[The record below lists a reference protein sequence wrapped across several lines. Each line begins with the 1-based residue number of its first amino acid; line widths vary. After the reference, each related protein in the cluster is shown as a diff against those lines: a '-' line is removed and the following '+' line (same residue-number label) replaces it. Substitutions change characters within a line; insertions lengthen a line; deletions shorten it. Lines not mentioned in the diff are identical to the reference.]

1 MVKLLCA
8 LIGAGGSMFSVKI
21 DASDLVD
28 DLKKA
33 IKAEKVNALK
43 NVDADQLSLF
53 LAKKNEGRGA
63 WLTETEVKHGVKD
76 ISGLFLLEHVGAPLS
91 VIGFTEEAVR
101 FRLTKEDVAAGNIPV
116 HVLVK
121 VPEPIVC
128 AASLTT
134 NVQLPTAI
142 ALNKPE
148 QFAEECISL
157 DDWEVNAVHRIP
169 SIWKFMSSLGGCTQT
184 GKIFWRMEDKQIMSL
199 LLDGWL
205 HESSWLADK
214 KSIVLG
220 SPGIG
225 KSTLLCADCLVY
237 LGYDDGKVVQFAV
250 DECEDQNAIDI
261 YKKLVRQQGISNV
274 WLLLDGFR
282 YQDIPV
288 SLTTFTMLATSQ
300 QVDLKSEDQLIV
312 KLKSTSGKK
321 GNVAYLQF
329 TVAAQH
335 GIDSNQLKEMNKIFY
350 PDDVKE
356 AGNTEPPIYIAVCP
370 DLESC
375 KALRLNPAP
384 QVVAAKQV
392 CQVFVGYYAEN
403 KYGIA
408 ADGPTNDKIVK
419 SLLPHT
425 HNLRKRQRLEE

>member
-8 LIGAGGSMFSVKI
+8 LI
-21 DASDLVD
+21 D

-33 IKAEKVNALK
+33 IKAENANPLK

-53 LAKKNEGRGA
+53 SAKKRG
-63 WLTETEVKHGVKD
+63 
-76 ISGLFLLEHVGAPLS
+76 PR

-101 FRLTKEDVAAGNIPV
+101 FRLTKEKVAADKISV

-142 ALNKPE
+142 ALDKPE

-157 DDWEVNAVHRIP
+157 DDWEVNAVHPIP
-169 SIWKFMSSLGGCTQT
+169 SIWKFMSSLGGY
-184 GKIFWRMEDKQIMSL
+184 
-199 LLDGWL
+199 
-205 HESSWLADK
+205 K
-214 KSIVLG
+214 KSIVVG

-225 KSTLLCADCLVY
+225 KSTL
-237 LGYDDGKVVQFAV
+237 F
-250 DECEDQNAIDI
+250 
-261 YKKLVRQQGISNV
+261 
-274 WLLLDGFR
+274 
-282 YQDIPV
+282 
-288 SLTTFTMLATSQ
+288 
-300 QVDLKSEDQLIV
+300 IV
-312 KLKSTSGKK
+312 KLKSTSDKK

-329 TVAAQH
+329 TVTAKH

-356 AGNTEPPIYIAVCP
+356 AGNTESPIYIAVCP

-375 KALRLNPAP
+375 KALRLDPALKLS
-384 QVVAAKQV
+384 QRNKFAKYLWV
-392 CQVFVGYYAEN
+392 TTPRINMV
-403 KYGIA
+403 
-408 ADGPTNDKIVK
+408 
-419 SLLPHT
+419 LPPMARRT
-425 HNLRKRQRLEE
+425 IRLSNRYCPIRTIFESDNA

>member
-225 KSTLLCADCLVY
+225 KSTLLCVMAFHLVFKHKKNVLVYRRLRKKNQADCLVY

-250 DECEDQNAIDI
+250 KGCEDRTAIDI
-261 YKKLVRQQGISNV
+261 YKELVHQQGISNV

-288 SLTTFTMLATSQ
+288 SLTTLTMLATSQ
-300 QVDLKSEDQLIV
+300 QVDLKSEDQLY
-312 KLKSTSGKK
+312 
-321 GNVAYLQF
+321 AYCCLLPCWSR
-329 TVAAQH
+329 TDLLLMGELIH
-335 GIDSNQLKEMNKIFY
+335 KY
-350 PDDVKE
+350 HPDDMDDRFYYSGGSVR
-356 AGNTEPPIYIAVCP
+356 
-370 DLESC
+370 DLHWLH
-375 KALRLNPAP
+375 A
-384 QVVAAKQV
+384 
-392 CQVFVGYYAEN
+392 
-403 KYGIA
+403 
-408 ADGPTNDKIVK
+408 
-419 SLLPHT
+419 
-425 HNLRKRQRLEE
+425 RK

>member
-225 KSTLLCADCLVY
+225 KSTL
-237 LGYDDGKVVQFAV
+237 F
-250 DECEDQNAIDI
+250 
-261 YKKLVRQQGISNV
+261 
-274 WLLLDGFR
+274 
-282 YQDIPV
+282 
-288 SLTTFTMLATSQ
+288 
-300 QVDLKSEDQLIV
+300 IV